1 MCKVPTTRDHR
12 DLVQISGKMSHADDL
27 MQHFSNNEQVIRYNF
42 VHWLCKRHCGF
53 RIFTNKK
60 VSNYSDFLKSNFLRF
75 CTHTRVALTSM
86 VKHTDINTRRKIVK
100 ATR

>member
-1 MCKVPTTRDHR
+1 MNRSLDIILCTDYAKDTV
-12 DLVQISGKMSHADDL
+12 DLDL
-27 MQHFSNNEQVIRYNF
+27 IFS
-42 VHWLCKRHCGF
+42 
-53 RIFTNKK
+53 NKK

-86 VKHTDINTRRKIVK
+86 VKHTDINTQGKIVK